1 MTKKSYPFF
10 SVPQTKFGEDQPL
23 FFNNCF
29 DKGQLKNLVRWFLDS
44 YGENIT
50 IDFLEKLKQIG
61 FHQATLA
68 GISLGLDDLQIPK
81 QKPLLISEAT
91 AEIQKLRQD
100 SLAGKITSVEN
111 SQRMIDTWNQTSEFL
126 RQNAIHQFR
135 TSNPV
140 NPVYMMAFSGARG
153 NISQVRQLVAMRGL
167 MADPQGVILEF
178 PIQSNFREGL
188 TITEYL
194 ISCYGARKGLVDTAL
209 RTATSGYLT
218 RRLVDAVQ
226 HVVVTM
232 IDCKTTNSISL
243 NQPNLEN
250 RLIGRVIA
258 ENVILPG
265 DRVIFRNQLI
275 SATLAKVIASNYSQ
289 VSIRSP
295 LTCEAYKSVC
305 QLCYGWNL
313 AYGTLVNLGEAVG
326 VIAAQSIGEPGTQ
339 LTMRTFHTGGV
350 GVFSEQAMKPILA
363 PFDGKIK
370 FSRKLTGLFVRT
382 PHGKIVYML
391 KYSSSNLETK
401 LLQIYSLQNP
411 QKTHS
416 ITEKELPTGSILWV
430 RQGEFVKANQL
441 IAQSSKIKQSKQKM
455 PESSH
460 PVFSPLE
467 GQIYFESLRILKHKK
482 LSLKQKKRK
491 TKQEEIGPEIR
502 TLKNLGSFW
511 VFSSQIQ
518 KDSENAKTFLRSGDL
533 VSSDTSLFQSN
544 FYISKK
550 TQLVQVSSRL
560 FLIQNILNFPVS
572 LIRFHKSIYS
582 FRSPGP
588 EKQIFLYKK
597 QFKKDLT
604 TKSLIWYPFT
614 KKDILFPNKF
624 GKEIFFADSNFSF
637 TTKQNSKGFS
647 MFYCLVLPNSTPKQS
662 FGAGVDKKTFGTT
675 GILNP
680 QKQQTVPPKT
690 VFPKTLF
697 GAGQER
703 KFKNNFYSLE
713 YKLKITKTFDNLL
726 NNFLIFP
733 FKKPNTCIFTKQGY
747 FKIQSKNDSF
757 DQKNSDRFI
766 SFDQTQLGETSFL
779 LKKSKIS
786 TKTVF
791 PQEVFQ
797 TQKNCCGKFTFSK
810 NSFLSNG
817 LNSITNLLFPA
828 PEISLIQEKPG
839 WFYVPQTKKVS
850 FSSETLNNKFLYFN
864 QDFDRL
870 AFSTSS
876 VSLKNLSSTKSRILQ
891 SSVSNAQN
899 NNHLYNFWYSRSEI
913 LGSGSFNFSEKLQ
926 KWNSKKIWFSKT
938 NLENNFLFYNY
949 KNKIENS
956 KSTVLICPSLNYKN
970 KITKFEILFFQ
981 KLAKHQWPTKRE
993 FIYTWSKINSQ
1004 SKKFKVTS
1012 PCFTKQSSTLFGKK
1026 YSPTISFSL
1035 QTPYFSHF
1043 LAFEKLL
1050 RLNIQVNIQQKSSFN
1065 QIKTSF
1071 LLSTQKE
1078 FLNTKFSG
1086 MNLGIYQQLN
1096 LKNFTQFQFKTFS
1109 NRWVIPNRQITNGL
1123 IKIRTYGEFR
1133 QLKTT
1138 STQSIS
1144 NIFSSR
1150 DLVTLKI
1157 PSPNFLL
1164 GKSQSENQNL
1174 LKTPFFSK
1182 KINSMRIGS
1191 VIRCGTEIVPGIGL
1205 PYSGQIIKKTSE
1217 TLTLRKGIPLLASAH
1232 GILHIFHGDLV
1243 TKNQLLVTLK
1253 SRRLQTEDIVQ
1264 GIPKIEQLFEAR
1276 ETQGGEV
1283 LSQNVHTQLK
1293 TYFLESLQTEKL
1305 SLAVP
1310 KSILKIQGFLI
1321 ENILDA
1327 YANQGVKISEKH
1339 VEIIV
1344 RQMTTRVRI
1353 LNGGDTGLLQGELVQ
1368 LLWIQ
1373 ELNKQLKILGHC
1385 EATYEPIV
1393 LGISKSV
1400 LQSESFLLAASFQ
1413 EVSRVLVRSALSR
1426 KTDFLRGL
1434 HENVILGQ
1442 LIPAGTGLLAQ
1453 KTH

>member
-1 MTKKSYPFF
+1 MTQKSYPFF
-10 SVPQTKFGEDQPL
+10 AEDRPL

-81 QKPLLISEAT
+81 QKPILISEAT

-135 TSNPV
+135 TTNPV

-232 IDCKTTNSISL
+232 IDCKTTKSISL

-258 ENVILPG
+258 ENLILPG
-265 DRVIFRNQLI
+265 DKVIFRNQLL
-275 SATLAKVIASNYSQ
+275 SPTLAKVIASNYSE

-391 KYSSSNLETK
+391 KYSSSNLEKK
-401 LLQIYSLQNP
+401 LLQIYSLQNI

-533 VSSDTSLFQSN
+533 VSSETSLFQSN

-550 TQLVQVSSRL
+550 TQLAQVASRL
-560 FLIQNILNFPVS
+560 FLTQNVLNFPVS

-582 FRSPGP
+582 FITPGP
-588 EKQIFLYKK
+588 EKQIFFYKK

-614 KKDILFPNKF
+614 KKNVH
-624 GKEIFFADSNFSF
+624 ESFFADSNLSL
-637 TTKQNSKGFS
+637 NSKLNSKPFS
-647 MFYCLVLPNSTPKQS
+647 IFYCLVLPNSL
-662 FGAGVDKKTFGTT
+662 GVDKKSFGIN
-675 GILNP
+675 GILNS
-680 QKQQTVPPKT
+680 QKNQTE
-690 VFPKTLF
+690 L
-697 GAGQER
+697 EHN
-703 KFKNNFYSLE
+703 FKNNYYSLE
-713 YKLKITKTFDNLL
+713 YKVKFTKTFDNLL

-733 FKKPNTCIFTKQGY
+733 FNKTNTCIFSKQGC
-747 FKIQSKNDSF
+747 FKIQ
-757 DQKNSDRFI
+757 QKNHYFNKKNPDTSI
-766 SFDQTQLGETSFL
+766 SFDQTLFGSSL
-779 LKKSKIS
+779 LLVKKSKIS
-786 TKTVF
+786 TKPVK
-791 PQEVFQ
+791 VFQ
-797 TQKNCCGKFTFSK
+797 IQKNYCGKFTFSK
-810 NSFLSNG
+810 NSFLING
-817 LNSITNLLFPA
+817 LESITNFVFPA
-828 PEISLIQEKPG
+828 REILLIQEKPG
-839 WFYVPQTKKVS
+839 WFYIPQRKKVS
-850 FSSETLNNKFLYFN
+850 FSSEILNNKFLDLN
-864 QDFDRL
+864 QEFDRVV
-870 AFSTSS
+870 FSTSS
-876 VSLKNLSSTKSRILQ
+876 VSLKNISSKRSRILE
-891 SSVSNAQN
+891 SSVSTAQN
-899 NNHLYNFWYSRSEI
+899 KKTNHLQKIWYSRSDI
-913 LGSGSFNFSEKLQ
+913 LGKGNFNFSQKMK

-938 NLENNFLFYNY
+938 NLEKNFLFYNY
-949 KNKIENS
+949 KNKFENS
-956 KSTVLICPSLNYKN
+956 TSTLLLFPSLSSKT
-970 KITKFEILFFQ
+970 KITKFDILFFQ
-981 KLAKHQWPTKRE
+981 KLTKPQWPTKRE
-993 FIYTWSKINSQ
+993 FSYTWSKINSK
-1004 SKKFKVTS
+1004 SKNFKVTS
-1012 PCFTKQSSTLFGKK
+1012 PCFTKQYSTLFGKK

-1035 QTPYFSHF
+1035 QIPKFSYF
-1043 LAFEKLL
+1043 LVFEKLL
-1050 RLNIQVNIQQKSSFN
+1050 RLNLQVNIQHKSSFN

-1078 FLNTKFSG
+1078 ILNTKFSG
-1086 MNLGIYQQLN
+1086 LNLGIYQQLN
-1096 LKNFTQFQFKTFS
+1096 LKNFTQFQFKTFW
-1109 NRWVIPNRQITNGL
+1109 NRWVIPNRKITNGL

-1133 QLKTT
+1133 QLNTT
-1138 STQSIS
+1138 PTQSIS
-1144 NIFSSR
+1144 NIFTAR
-1150 DLVTLKI
+1150 DLVTLQI
-1157 PSPNFLL
+1157 PSTNFLL
-1164 GKSQSENQNL
+1164 ENSKYNNQKFLKNQVFCSQNFIL
-1174 LKTPFFSK
+1174 GTKKTH
-1182 KINSMRIGS
+1182 SMRIGN
-1191 VIRCGTEIVPGIGL
+1191 VIRWGTEIVPGIGI

-1310 KSILKIQGFLI
+1310 QSILKIQAFLI

-1373 ELNKQLKILGHC
+1373 ELNKQLKLLGHC

-1453 KTH
+1453 KTQ

>member
-10 SVPQTKFGEDQPL
+10 SEERPL

-29 DKGQLKNLVRWFLDS
+29 DKGQLKNLIRWFLDS

-68 GISLGLDDLQIPK
+68 GISLGLDDLQIPT
-81 QKPLLISEAT
+81 QKPILISEAT

-100 SLAGKITSVEN
+100 SLAGNITSVEN

-126 RQNAIHQFR
+126 RQNAIQQFR
-135 TSNPV
+135 TTNPV

-243 NQPNLEN
+243 TQPNLEN

-258 ENVILPG
+258 ENLILPG
-265 DRVIFRNQLI
+265 DKVIFRNQLI
-275 SATLAKVIASNYSQ
+275 SPPLAKLLASNYSE

-391 KYSSSNLETK
+391 KYSSSTLENK
-401 LLQIYSLQNP
+401 LLQIYSLQNS
-411 QKTHS
+411 QTRYS

-430 RQGEFVKANQL
+430 RQGEFVKTNQL

-482 LSLKQKKRK
+482 VSLKQKKRK
-491 TKQEEIGPEIR
+491 NKQEEIGPEIR

-511 VFSSQIQ
+511 VFSAQIQ
-518 KDSENAKTFLRSGDL
+518 KDSENAKTFLRPGDL

-550 TQLVQVSSRL
+550 TQLVQVSSKL
-560 FLIQNILNFPVS
+560 FLTQNVFNFPVS

-582 FRSPGP
+582 FITPGP
-588 EKQIFLYKK
+588 KKQIFFYKK
-597 QFKKDLT
+597 QLKKGLT

-614 KKDILFPNKF
+614 KKDFLPQTTF
-624 GKEIFFADSNFSF
+624 GEYTWSNLSSGKKVNFKPFSLY
-637 TTKQNSKGFS
+637 
-647 MFYCLVLPNSTPKQS
+647 YCWVLPTSLVGEKKHFSSNGIFNS
-662 FGAGVDKKTFGTT
+662 
-675 GILNP
+675 
-680 QKQQTVPPKT
+680 QKHQNELEKN
-690 VFPKTLF
+690 L
-697 GAGQER
+697 
-703 KFKNNFYSLE
+703 KNNFYSLE
-713 YKLKITKTFDNLL
+713 YKLKSTKNLDTLL
-726 NNFLIFP
+726 NKFLIFNL
-733 FKKPNTCIFTKQGY
+733 KKTNTFIFTKQGY
-747 FKIQSKNDSF
+747 FKLQSKIQYF
-757 DQKNSDRFI
+757 DQNNSDTTVSFEKINSGSTRFLI
-766 SFDQTQLGETSFL
+766 KKAQIRIKTGFDQESFFSFQIVKNCCDKLSFSNQSFL
-779 LKKSKIS
+779 L
-786 TKTVF
+786 
-791 PQEVFQ
+791 
-797 TQKNCCGKFTFSK
+797 
-810 NSFLSNG
+810 NG
-817 LNSITNLLFPA
+817 LNSIKCLLFPSA
-828 PEISLIQEKPG
+828 EISLIEEKPG
-839 WFYVPQTKKVS
+839 WIYIPERNKVS
-850 FSSETLNNKFLYFN
+850 FSAELLNNKCLDFN
-864 QDFDRL
+864 QEFNRFT
-870 AFSTSS
+870 FSNSS
-876 VSLKNLSSTKSRILQ
+876 VSLKLISSTNSRILLTTKSFTCKTPNKKSTVLQ
-891 SSVSNAQN
+891 SFCSSQ
-899 NNHLYNFWYSRSEI
+899 HEI
-913 LGSGSFNFSEKLQ
+913 LSKESFKFSPNLQ
-926 KWNSKKIWFSKT
+926 KSNNKKTWSAKT
-938 NLENNFLFYNY
+938 NLEKNFLFYNY
-949 KNKIENS
+949 KSKIKNS
-956 KSTVLICPSLNYKN
+956 RCSVLISPILSLKK
-970 KITKFEILFFQ
+970 KIRKFDILFFQ
-981 KLAKHQWPTKRE
+981 KLSKPHWPNKRE
-993 FIYTWSKINSQ
+993 FLYTWSKINSQ
-1004 SKKFKVTS
+1004 EKKFKVTS
-1012 PCFTKQSSTLFGKK
+1012 PCFTKQCSTLFGKK
-1026 YSPTISFSL
+1026 SSPHISFSL
-1035 QTPYFSHF
+1035 QTPSFSQF
-1043 LAFEKLL
+1043 LVFEKLL
-1050 RLNIQVNIQQKSSFN
+1050 KVNINVNIQNKSSFN
-1065 QIKTSF
+1065 QIRTSF
-1071 LLSTQKE
+1071 LLSTKKE
-1078 FLNTKFSG
+1078 VLNTKFSG
-1086 MNLGIYQQLN
+1086 MNLGIYHQLN
-1096 LKNFTQFQFKTFS
+1096 LKNFNQFQFKTFS
-1109 NRWVIPNRQITNGL
+1109 NRWVIPNRLITNGL
-1123 IKIRTYGEFR
+1123 IKIRTHGEFR

-1144 NIFSSR
+1144 NIFTSR

-1157 PSPNFLL
+1157 PSTNFL
-1164 GKSQSENQNL
+1164 SENRQFHNEIL
-1174 LKTPFFSK
+1174 ETNNQLFSEKT
-1182 KINSMRIGS
+1182 NSMRIGS
-1191 VIRCGTEIVPGIGL
+1191 VLRCGSEIFPGIGI

-1217 TLTLRKGIPLLASAH
+1217 TITLRKGIPILASAH

-1293 TYFLESLQTEKL
+1293 TFFLESLQTEKL

-1310 KSILKIQGFLI
+1310 ESILKIQAFLI

-1344 RQMTTRVRI
+1344 RQMTNRVRI

-1373 ELNKQLKILGHC
+1373 ELNKQLRHLGHC

-1442 LIPAGTGLLAQ
+1442 LVPAGTGLLAQ
-1453 KTH
+1453 KTQ